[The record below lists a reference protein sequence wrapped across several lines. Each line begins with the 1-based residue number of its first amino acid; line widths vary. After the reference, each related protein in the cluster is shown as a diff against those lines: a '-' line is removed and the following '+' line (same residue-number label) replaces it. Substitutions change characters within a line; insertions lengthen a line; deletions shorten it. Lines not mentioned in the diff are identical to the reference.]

1 MKKGKKIGLVIL
13 LLFLGGMGFGI
24 SQMVQNPDQYQKGAN
39 VEVIFD
45 ASQYIYISKD
55 ELIEKLGE
63 PEGIYDG
70 SYVYETE
77 VGVLDFT
84 VKQDTVTK
92 FKYMPNEPTSYKNQ
106 EDIFYMFGIT
116 PNKNTIKKT
125 VDTNSTY
132 KFQSVANGVFE
143 FEIYDM
149 KEKDKT
155 FGWVFIDYQEPTK

>member
-1 MKKGKKIGLVIL
+1 MKKGTKIGLVIL
-13 LLFLGGMGFGI
+13 LLFLGGIGFGI
-24 SQMVQNPDQYQKGAN
+24 SQMVQNPDQYQKGGN

-45 ASQYIYISKD
+45 ASQYSYISKSD
-55 ELIEKLGE
+55 LIEKLGE
-63 PEGIYDG
+63 SKSVYDD

-92 FKYMPNEPTSYKNQ
+92 FKYMPGEPISYENQ
-106 EDIFYMFGIT
+106 DDIFYMFGIT

-143 FEIYDM
+143 FEIHGM
-149 KEKDKT
+149 NEKDKT
-155 FGWVFIDYQEPTK
+155 FDMVFIDYQEPIK